1 MLSKIL
7 NYIGIFL
14 MAVVILL
21 VLPLTLP
28 KLFGIHIFGVLTGSM
43 EPEYPVGCAVYVKEI
58 DFEEIKTG
66 DPITYRLGT
75 DTDLVATHRVVEIDS
90 EQQAFITKG
99 DANQSADV
107 DAVSY
112 SQMVGKVVFQIP
124 LLGRLSACLH
134 TKTGVLACGGV
145 FAAAMVL
152 WVLAEKMKVKES
164 AK

>member
-43 EPEYPVGCAVYVKEI
+43 EPEYPTGCAVYVKEV
-58 DFEEIKTG
+58 DFEEINIG

-75 DTDLVATHRVVEIDS
+75 DTELVATHRVVEIES
-90 EQQAFITKG
+90 EQQMPI
-99 DANQSADV
+99 SP
-107 DAVSY
+107 
-112 SQMVGKVVFQIP
+112 QMLMRFLILRWWEKWYLRYRCWEGFLHVCIQKQECLPAEEFLQQPWFFGCWQI
-124 LLGRLSACLH
+124 R
-134 TKTGVLACGGV
+134 
-145 FAAAMVL
+145 
-152 WVLAEKMKVKES
+152 
-164 AK
+164 

>member
-1 MLSKIL
+1 
-7 NYIGIFL
+7 
-14 MAVVILL
+14 
-21 VLPLTLP
+21 
-28 KLFGIHIFGVLTGSM
+28 M

-58 DFEEIKTG
+58 DFEENKNRGPYYLSFG
-66 DPITYRLGT
+66 DR
-75 DTDLVATHRVVEIDS
+75 HRFSCNSQSCRDRFQ
-90 EQQAFITKG
+90 QQAFITKG

-112 SQMVGKVVFQIP
+112 SQVVGKVVFQIP